1 MNHPLRIGLMVRP
14 QALPVDR
21 LLGVF
26 EQADEAG
33 FDHVWLFDH
42 LVSIPEPT
50 LPVFDSW
57 TLLAAA
63 ARVTQRCRIG
73 LQVTGNLYRHP
84 SMLAKQVV
92 TVDHLAG
99 GRVEMGLGAGW
110 NEPEFRMHGMPFPST
125 REAIERLDEACAVLK
140 ALWSDGQ
147 ATFDGRYYQLADAIA
162 EPKPIQR
169 PHPPLW
175 IGGSGRKLTLRVVA
189 RHADVWS
196 ANASDFDGDVEL
208 MHVLDEHCA
217 VVGRDPSSI
226 RRNATIRWA
235 GRRTADGIRFPLEDE
250 IGDIDLTCRAAEQYY
265 AAGFTELILMINNNG
280 DGEATLRIAELLA
293 DKVLPR
299 LQSIG

>member
-175 IGGSGRKLTLRVVA
+175 IGGSGRKLMLRVVA
-189 RHADVWS
+189 RRCLARERVRLRRRRRAD
-196 ANASDFDGDVEL
+196 A
-208 MHVLDEHCA
+208 
-217 VVGRDPSSI
+217 R
-226 RRNATIRWA
+226 A
-235 GRRTADGIRFPLEDE
+235 GRALRSGRPRSVVDTAQCHDPLCRPADGRRHPVSTR
-250 IGDIDLTCRAAEQYY
+250 G
-265 AAGFTELILMINNNG
+265 
-280 DGEATLRIAELLA
+280 
-293 DKVLPR
+293 
-299 LQSIG
+299 